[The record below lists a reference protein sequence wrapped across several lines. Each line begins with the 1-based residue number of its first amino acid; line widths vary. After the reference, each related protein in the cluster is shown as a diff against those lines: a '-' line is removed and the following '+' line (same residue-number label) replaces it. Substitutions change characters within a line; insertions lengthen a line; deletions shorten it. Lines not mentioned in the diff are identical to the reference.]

1 MNIGKCRRCG
11 KIMPGLVR
19 PICPNCRKDLEVAYD
34 RVRSF
39 LKENPDMHFRRTDLS
54 ELSERSE
61 VPERDIELLI
71 EEGILELE
79 GAQEEAEEERATK
92 ERLLKEFQ
100 NSLDGSGN
108 RKKTLSYGKE
118 RHGR

>member
-1 MNIGKCRRCG
+1 MQIGKCRRCA
-11 KIMPGLVR
+11 KMIPGVAR
-19 PICPNCRKDLEVAYD
+19 IICPNCRKDLEVSYE

-39 LKENPDMHFRRTDLS
+39 LKENPEMVFRRTDLE
-54 ELSERSE
+54 ELSKRSE

-71 EEGILELE
+71 EEGLLELE
-79 GAQEEAEEERATK
+79 GSQKDAEEERAEK
-92 ERLLKEFQ
+92 ERLLKDFQ
-100 NSLDGSGN
+100 GSLDSSGT

>member
-1 MNIGKCRRCG
+1 MKIGKCRRCG
-11 KIMPGLVR
+11 KILPGEAR
-19 PICPNCRKDLEVAYD
+19 AICPNCRKDLDIAYE

-39 LKENPDMHFRRTDLS
+39 LKENPDMSFRRTDLR
-54 ELSERSE
+54 ELAKRSE

-79 GAQEEAEEERATK
+79 GAQAEADEERAKK
-92 ERLLKEFQ
+92 EQLLKDFQ
-100 NSLDGSGN
+100 SSLSGSGN
-108 RKKTLSYGKE
+108 QKKTLSYGKE